1 MCGNGASP
9 LKLVEISFED
19 PVGHHEVERMGFCGY
34 HSYLWR
40 RKGQPTPILDW
51 RIPWREEP
59 GRLQFMGLQESD
71 MTQRLNHHHHH
82 HPHLR
87 SKRISQDVK
96 YAH

>member
-19 PVGHHEVERMGFCGY
+19 PVGHHEVERMGYCGY

-71 MTQRLNHHHHH
+71 MTETLIL
-82 HPHLR
+82 PY
-87 SKRISQDVK
+87 K
-96 YAH
+96 YLMYLSDFGDGLSCTMV